1 MREAPLEQVCGKQ
14 GERDGRSSLEG
25 LPAVAGGV
33 MGTTSSLPLISA
45 SSACPCLLPS
55 SCAREV
61 GTLVLGSFRL
71 LHYSLQAK
79 EENNFPGG
87 RVRKISG
94 KVPQLQVSST
104 RGPCYWPGCG
114 GGRGTSVIGGCPQNR
129 MGGAGG
135 EAGPRNRVESRANK
149 MALVDPSWAW
159 GARECLMGEGRGLRS
174 TQGQRAGTDTRD
186 TALRSDRRLKATML
200 ISLS

>member
-1 MREAPLEQVCGKQ
+1 MAM
-14 GERDGRSSLEG
+14 
-25 LPAVAGGV
+25 GV

-45 SSACPCLLPS
+45 SSACPCLPPS

-114 GGRGTSVIGGCPQNR
+114 GGRGASVIGGCPQNR

-135 EAGPRNRVESRANK
+135 EAGPPEQGGEQSEQDRPGGPELGLGSQGVLDGGGEGAAFHSGTESRY
-149 MALVDPSWAW
+149 
-159 GARECLMGEGRGLRS
+159 
-174 TQGQRAGTDTRD
+174 
-186 TALRSDRRLKATML
+186 
-200 ISLS
+200 